1 MVIEK
6 DIWTALEA
14 VMDPEIPVLSVV
26 DLGIITDVS
35 MNESRASVK
44 MTPTFSGCPA
54 IKLM

>member
-44 MTPTFSGCPA
+44 S
-54 IKLM
+54 